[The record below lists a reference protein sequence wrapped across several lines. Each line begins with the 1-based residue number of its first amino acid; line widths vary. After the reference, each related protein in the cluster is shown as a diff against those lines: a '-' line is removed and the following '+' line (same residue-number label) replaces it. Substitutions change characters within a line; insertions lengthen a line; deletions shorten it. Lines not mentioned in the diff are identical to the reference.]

1 MQIIKMVKCL
11 LNRRCNFMN
20 KLIIVGAGGFGRE
33 TLQWAL
39 QSNENNVKWSF
50 AGFIDDQLDKLN
62 GFDCS
67 YTVLGNILDWQP
79 KPDER
84 FVVAIGPPKTKKVIA
99 VRLAEK
105 GAVFE
110 NIIHKTV
117 TLATTAKLGCGIILC
132 PNVVVSD
139 NATINDHVEINIS
152 SSVGHDA
159 CVGAYSTVS
168 SYCDITGKVT
178 LGEGV
183 FLGSSVCIIP
193 ERKIGNNVYI
203 CAGSCVM
210 NHVSPNTKVMGVPA
224 KKFEIKTA

>member
-1 MQIIKMVKCL
+1 M
-11 LNRRCNFMN
+11 NR
-20 KLIIVGAGGFGRE
+20 LIIVGAGGFGRE

-39 QSNENNVKWSF
+39 QSNENNKKWSIG
-50 AGFIDDQLDKLN
+50 GFIDDRLDALN
-62 GFDCS
+62 GLECS
-67 YTVLGNILDWQP
+67 HSILGRILDWEP
-79 KPDER
+79 KSHER
-84 FVVAIGPPKTKKVIA
+84 FVITVSSPRTKRIIGE
-99 VRLAEK
+99 RLAEK
-105 GAVFE
+105 GAIFE

-117 TLATTAKLGCGIILC
+117 TIAKTAKLGVGIILC

-139 NATINDHVEINIS
+139 NAIISDHVQINIS

-159 CVGAYSTVS
+159 CVGAYGTIS
-168 SYCDITGKVT
+168 SYCDITGKVS

-210 NHVSPNTKVMGVPA
+210 NHVSTNTKVMGVPA

>member
-1 MQIIKMVKCL
+1 
-11 LNRRCNFMN
+11 MN

-39 QSNENNVKWSF
+39 QSNENNEKWSI
-50 AGFIDDQLDKLN
+50 AGFIDDRLDALN

-67 YTVLGNILDWQP
+67 HSILGRILDWEP
-79 KPDER
+79 KSEER
-84 FVVAIGPPKTKKVIA
+84 FVISINPPKTRKKIA
-99 VRLAEK
+99 ERLVEK
-105 GAVFE
+105 GAIFE

-117 TLATTAKLGCGIILC
+117 TIATTAKVGCGIILC

-139 NATINDHVEINIS
+139 NAIINDHVGINIS

-159 CVGAYSTVS
+159 CVGAYSTIS
-168 SYCDITGKVT
+168 SYCDITGKVS
-178 LGEGV
+178 LGECV
-183 FLGSSVCIIP
+183 FMGSSVCIIP